1 MFVIIC
7 GAGRVGS
14 SLAKRLVGEKH
25 KVVVVDR
32 DTANCESVAEE
43 MEDVIIIH
51 GDACEPK
58 YLEEANAEKA
68 DVVVA
73 VTNDDEDNL
82 VICQLA
88 KLYFSVPRTVAR
100 VNDPRNQEAFAK
112 LGVDVPIDATT
123 IISQALNQEVS
134 LEELSTLLKL
144 KQGKISVV
152 HGTISDESPLLRHP
166 LKEIAIPSG
175 CIIASVVR
183 RDDVIVPNGETVLE
197 NGDDILAITTPE
209 NEREFY
215 RLIRGA

>member
-1 MFVIIC
+1 
-7 GAGRVGS
+7 
-14 SLAKRLVGEKH
+14 
-25 KVVVVDR
+25 
-32 DTANCESVAEE
+32 

-152 HGTISDESPLLRHP
+152 HGKISEESPLLRHP
-166 LKEIAIPSG
+166 LKEIALPSG
-175 CIIASVVR
+175 CIIASVLR
-183 RDDVIVPNGETVLE
+183 REDVIVPNGETVLE

-215 RLIRGA
+215 RLLRGA